1 MNLIAFDLEGTL
13 VKSKSSW
20 VELHKRFGTW
30 DKGKEY
36 AERFFKGEFDYQTWA
51 DLDASLWRGRKRGE
65 ILEWARS
72 VEYMEGVEELFKFL
86 RENNFKIAII
96 SGGLMCLAKRVG
108 EELNADYVFAN
119 ELIFDEEGRITGKV
133 IARVDFQNK
142 GEILAKLKEKLN
154 PSLTIAVGDG
164 HNDIAMFKVAD
175 VSIAVNPHEGVEGD
189 YVAKDLKEVK
199 EIIEEILK
207 VSEGRAHHFFSKA
220 KAHHPCR
227 PSRNPRFTAPR
238 RGRELGPIKY

>member
-65 ILEWARS
+65 ILEWAKS

>member
-1 MNLIAFDLEGTL
+1 MDGGNKVEIRLIAFDLEGTL

-30 DKGKEY
+30 DKGREY
-36 AERFFKGEFDYQTWA
+36 AERFFRGEFDYQTWA
-51 DLDASLWRGRKRGE
+51 DLDASLWKGRKREE
-65 ILEWARS
+65 ILEWANS
-72 VEYMEGVEELFKFL
+72 VEYMDGVKELFEFL

-96 SGGLMCLAKRVG
+96 SGGLMCLAKRVAD
-108 EELNADYVFAN
+108 ELNADYVFAN
-119 ELIFDEEGRITGKV
+119 ELIFDEEGRVTGKV

-142 GEILAKLKEKLN
+142 GEILAKLKEDLK

-189 YVAKDLKEVK
+189 YVANDLKEVI
-199 EIIEEILK
+199 EIIRKILEE
-207 VSEGRAHHFFSKA
+207 
-220 KAHHPCR
+220 
-227 PSRNPRFTAPR
+227 
-238 RGRELGPIKY
+238 RGQ